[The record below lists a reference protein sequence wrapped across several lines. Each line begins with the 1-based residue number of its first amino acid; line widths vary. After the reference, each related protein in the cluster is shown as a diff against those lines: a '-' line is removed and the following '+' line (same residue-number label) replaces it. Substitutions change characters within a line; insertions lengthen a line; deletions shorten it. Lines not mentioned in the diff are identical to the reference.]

1 MPNFASYTVK
11 LEPLEEGG
19 FMVTVPVLPGC
30 FSYGENQATA
40 LANASE
46 AIGLHVEGLIQHG
59 QPVPRETEHHQI
71 TAIIQVPLKASA

>member
-30 FSYGENQATA
+30 FSYGETQQEA
-40 LANASE
+40 LEKDSE

-59 QPVPRETEHHQI
+59 QPVPREEDVRPI
-71 TAIIQVPLKASA
+71 TAIVQVPLKASA

>member
-19 FMVTVPVLPGC
+19 FMVTVPILPGC
-30 FSYGENQATA
+30 FSYGEPQQEA
-40 LANASE
+40 LTNASE

-59 QPVPRETEHHQI
+59 QPASLEADVRPF
-71 TAIIQVPLKASA
+71 TAIVQVPLKASA